1 MKIRPVG
8 DELFHAG
15 GERGMTKVMTAFRN
29 SANSL
34 NKMKEGSLNW
44 TYLA

>member
-15 GERGMTKVMTAFRN
+15 GQRDRHDEAHSRFSQYRQ
-29 SANSL
+29 L
-34 NKMKEGSLNW
+34 F
-44 TYLA
+44 